1 MLKTNS
7 KEVNKNDTFI
17 ALKGDNYDG
26 HEYIEEAIQNGASKI
41 IAEKGSYSVETEIV
55 SNTKEYLKKY
65 INKYKDEIKDMYLIG
80 MTGTNGK
87 TTTCFLIYQALNK
100 IGKKCAYIGTIGF
113 YMDKKIKDLK
123 NTTPGILE
131 LYEMIIKAKNKGYN
145 HIVMEVSSHALAQE
159 RVYGLEFD
167 VAIISNITQDHLDYH
182 KTMEEYA
189 RMKAKLFQ
197 MVKKDGYA
205 IIPNDIDYKEYVYL
219 EKNKNITYGI
229 SGDYILSD
237 IKLENNKTYF
247 KLSNNVYETTLF
259 GKYNI
264 YNIINVIIVLNEL
277 KVKNIENIIKE
288 LSAPPGRMDIIDKG
302 FKIIIDYAHTP
313 DAIKNI
319 LSCVNE
325 MATGNIYVII
335 GCGGNRDKTKRPLMA
350 QIATTYS
357 TKAIFTSD
365 NPRNENADEI
375 IADMIK
381 DLSNNNYEIEINRKK
396 AIFKGIQKCKKNDIL
411 LILGKGHENYQ
422 IIGNERIH
430 FDDKETVLEYFR
442 R

>member
-1 MLKTNS
+1 MLRTNS

-55 SNTKEYLKKY
+55 SSTKEYLKNY
-65 INKYKDEIKDMYLIG
+65 INKYKDDIKDIYLIG

-131 LYEMIIKAKNKGYN
+131 LYEMIIEAKKEGYN

-197 MVKKDGYA
+197 MVKAYGYA

-237 IKLENNKTYF
+237 IKLKNNKTYF

-264 YNIINVIIVLNEL
+264 YNIINVIIILNEL
-277 KVKNIENIIKE
+277 KVENIENIIKE
-288 LSAPPGRMDIIDKG
+288 LSAPPGRMDIIDKE

-381 DLSNNNYEIEINRKK
+381 DLSNNNYEIEPNRKK